1 MERTM
6 ERTANFLPREQEGGA
21 PARVANEVVTLTAP
35 ASVGAEQYRTLY
47 YRLERLRALKPM
59 PLVGLTSAVPGEGK
73 TLTSVNLALTAAR
86 AAPERRILLVDADLR
101 RGRVAE
107 TLGIREAPGLAELLA
122 GECQIPDAV
131 RRFHSTR
138 LAVVPAGRAPEEATR
153 LLSSGKM
160 RELLTA
166 MRANFEEIYLD
177 LPPTL
182 PYADASIVG
191 SQVDGMLMVVRAHR
205 TPGRVIEQ
213 ACESLSGTPLVGC
226 VLNGTRELSPGY
238 PPATRRQLR

>member
-6 ERTANFLPREQEGGA
+6 ERTANFLPREQEGA
-21 PARVANEVVTLTAP
+21 TARVANEVVTLTAP

-59 PLVGLTSAVPGEGK
+59 PLVALTSAVPGEGK
-73 TLTSVNLALTAAR
+73 TLTAVNLALTAAR

-107 TLGIREAPGLAELLA
+107 TLGIRETPGLAELLA
-122 GECQIPDAV
+122 GDCQIPEAV

-138 LAVVPAGRAPEEATR
+138 LAIVPAGNAPEEATR
-153 LLSSGKM
+153 LLSSGRM

-166 MRANFEEIYLD
+166 MRENFEEIYLD

-191 SQVDGMLMVVRAHR
+191 SQVDGLLMVVRAHQ
-205 TPGRVIEQ
+205 TPARILEQ
-213 ACESLSGTPLVGC
+213 ACEALAGAPLVGC
-226 VLNGTRELSPGY
+226 VLNGTREHTSAY
-238 PPATRRQLR
+238 PERPTTRRLR

>member
-6 ERTANFLPREQEGGA
+6 ERTANFLPREQEAA
-21 PARVANEVVTLTAP
+21 PARVANEVVTLTSP

-47 YRLERLRALKPM
+47 YRLERLRGLKPM

-73 TLTSVNLALTAAR
+73 TLTAVNLALTAAR

-107 TLGIREAPGLAELLA
+107 MLGIRDAPGLAELLA

-138 LAVVPAGRAPEEATR
+138 LAIIPSGRAPEEATR
-153 LLSSGKM
+153 LLSSGRM
-160 RELLTA
+160 RELLGA
-166 MRANFEEIYLD
+166 MRENFEEIYLD

-182 PYADASIVG
+182 PFADASIVG
-191 SQVDGMLMVVRAHR
+191 GLVDGLLMVVRAHQ
-205 TPGRVIEQ
+205 TPARVLEQ
-213 ACESLSGTPLVGC
+213 AREALVGTPLVGC
-226 VLNGTRELSPGY
+226 VLNGTRESAPAY
-238 PPATRRQLR
+238 PDRGGARRLK